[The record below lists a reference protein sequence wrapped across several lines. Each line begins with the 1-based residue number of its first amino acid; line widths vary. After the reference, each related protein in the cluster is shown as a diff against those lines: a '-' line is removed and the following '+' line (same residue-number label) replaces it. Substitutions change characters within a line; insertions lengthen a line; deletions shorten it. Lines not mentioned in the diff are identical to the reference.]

1 MSPGLIG
8 LAVAAAVALTPL
20 TLRAWRRAWAR
31 RRWRALGPILELSPF
46 PSSTRV
52 LLAGRYRGHPVEVSL
67 SRTGASRLRLTLGT
81 KLPQDFALLPQGR
94 GLRWRGAS
102 KERDI
107 QVGQPALDAAFLIQ
121 GANPAAVIRLLGEP
135 GVRDAL
141 SRLQARG
148 VPFQLQGQELIASP
162 TGSLSEASIRELLR
176 DLSGVAS
183 ALQST
188 AESHRAL
195 AASAREA
202 AQDSAPA
209 TGKVLA
215 PSVQRDLDFQRF
227 VRIRE
232 EFSKRWV
239 LHNTLVFVG
248 GVVGLLGGGLWLVL
262 RRGPPPEGWDLA
274 GVPFAAA
281 FTFASLTYMFSAYF
295 QLLCPGCGNDL
306 HDYDNTDSDGAPNLS
321 LDRCPHCDVVLR

>member
-1 MSPGLIG
+1 MSPGFLG
-8 LAVAAAVALTPL
+8 LAVATVLALTPL

-67 SRTGASRLRLTLGT
+67 LRTGASRLRLTLGV
-81 KLPQDFALLPQGR
+81 KLPQDFALLPQGW

-107 QVGQPALDAAFLIQ
+107 QVGQPALDAAFLIR

-135 GVRDAL
+135 VVRDAL
-141 SRLQARG
+141 RQLQARG
-148 VPFQLQGQELIASP
+148 APFQLQGQELIASP
-162 TGSLSEASIRELLR
+162 RGSLSEESIRELLR
-176 DLSGVAS
+176 DLAGVAS

-188 AESHRAL
+188 AENHRAL

-202 AQDSAPA
+202 VQDSSPA
-209 TGKVLA
+209 TGTVLTVSA
-215 PSVQRDLDFQRF
+215 RRDLDSQRF

-232 EFSKRWV
+232 EFSRRLA
-239 LHNTLVFVG
+239 LHNTVVFAG
-248 GVVGLLGGGLWLVL
+248 GVVGLLGGGLWLFL
-262 RRGPPPEGWDLA
+262 RRAPPPDGWDLA
-274 GVPFAAA
+274 GVPFAAG
-281 FTFASLTYMFSAYF
+281 FICASLTSMVSRYF
-295 QLLCPGCGNDL
+295 HLLCPGCGNNLQDF
-306 HDYDNTDSDGAPNLS
+306 DNTDSDGSPTLS
-321 LDRCPHCDVVLR
+321 LDRCPHCDVWLR